1 MKLRSV
7 INFIVAAIFFGV
19 SLVEMSGSEDYTA
32 GFAMGVVTF
41 ILVWKWVQEL

>member
-1 MKLRSV
+1 MKMRTI

-19 SLVEMSGSEDYTA
+19 SLVEMSDSADYTA

-41 ILVWKWVQEL
+41 ILVWKWLQEL